1 MTNDDKALV
10 ERLFAMADEYD
21 SGHHE
26 SWPTIDAL
34 EIAAHRIEALSAEVE
49 RLQRSAEYWEADA
62 KRYAANQEYWRMEE
76 RAAIVAWLLKDIGPW
91 LRDEREE
98 YAVEFA
104 AAIEAGEHLK

>member
-10 ERLFAMADEYD
+10 EVLRSMSETCCSGGCYACSTEKEAAD
-21 SGHHE
+21 
-26 SWPTIDAL
+26 
-34 EIAAHRIEALSAEVE
+34 RIEALSADNE
-49 RLQRSAEYWEADA
+49 RLQFLCDLNAVPAGIIEDRG
-62 KRYAANQEYWRMEE
+62 RMEE

-104 AAIEAGEHLK
+104 AAIEAGEHVNV

>member
-34 EIAAHRIEALSAEVE
+34 EIAANRIEALSAEKDAAYQTAVNDIVLWL
-49 RLQRSAEYWEADA
+49 REY
-62 KRYAANQEYWRMEE
+62 EE
-76 RAAIVAWLLKDIGPW
+76 FQFIAAIIEVKFGG
-91 LRDEREE
+91 RDD
-98 YAVEFA
+98 
-104 AAIEAGEHLK
+104 